1 MTTEANIPDN
11 IRRYLHELMI
21 RTFEDA
27 VFFCTSRTPDP
38 VALRERVVRV
48 EEIAAFLGFDL
59 SSAKAI
65 EDNDLFD
72 FVSYDTD
79 ADGNVTGVQTIAE
92 ALAEVRVKIDV
103 LVDREAAK
111 ARKETKRTLKEKGTA
126 ARP

>member
-11 IRRYLHELMI
+11 IRRYLHELML
-21 RTFEDA
+21 RTFENA
-27 VFFCTSRTPDP
+27 VVFCTSRTPDP
-38 VALRERVVRV
+38 VALREGVVRV

-59 SSAKAI
+59 SSATAI

-72 FVSYDTD
+72 FVRYDTD
-79 ADGNVTGVQTIAE
+79 ADGNVTGAQTMAE

-103 LVDREAAK
+103 ILDKEAAK

-126 ARP
+126 AQP